1 MSTTFDRV
9 PHHLVGSAEIAAM
22 IGTSRQY
29 VDRLSREDAAF
40 PEPEVTLK
48 SGRVWSK
55 EAIEKWAK
63 ATGRDVQDGA

>member
-1 MSTTFDRV
+1 
-9 PHHLVGSAEIAAM
+9 M

-48 SGRVWSK
+48 SGRVWSR

-63 ATGRDVQDGA
+63 ASKRKIVENG